1 MEIAARL
8 PAIENNTVPSTPSM
22 KHTLL
27 RLLISSAFAI
37 AACPLMAA
45 PDETSIVRFDIAR
58 FEVEGNTLLPRQLV
72 ESTLVPFAGKSRD
85 FGDVQRALEAL
96 EERYRQAGFNVV
108 QVGLP
113 EQELTQGV
121 IRLQVIETKIGAVR
135 VEGNREFDAAN
146 IRASLPFLREGETP
160 DLSRVSSSLKLA
172 NENPARKVALQ
183 LQTADKDGEIDAVLK
198 VTDERPW
205 KLMSSLDNTG
215 NKSTGET
222 HLTLQAQHANIA
234 NLDHVLSVQY
244 TTTVEHPS
252 KVSVYGAGYHIP
264 LYRLG
269 DSIDLF
275 ASYSD
280 IDSGSVS
287 AGIFDL
293 LVSGKGS
300 VFGGRYNHALR
311 RIGELDSRL
320 TAGFDYKAFH
330 NNVLLAGAQL
340 GNDVT
345 VHPLSLAYSGVMPV
359 GTGELSFS
367 VTGVRNIPGGS
378 RGSQADF
385 SRVRSGASASYSI
398 LRYTAGYAYPL
409 PKDWSLRLNY
419 SGQYSPDALV
429 PGEQFGAGGASSV
442 RGFQERDLSNDRG
455 NLFNAELYTPN
466 LCGSVSMAATQ
477 CRALVFADAANAARN
492 KALPGEAV
500 NASIASLGLGV
511 RVAMDKYLSLQMD
524 YGRVVDAGLTQAK
537 GDKRLH
543 VRLGLVY

>member
-1 MEIAARL
+1 
-8 PAIENNTVPSTPSM
+8 M

-27 RLLISSAFAI
+27 RLLISSAFAVTVSPLL
-37 AACPLMAA
+37 AASDDNA
-45 PDETSIVRFDIAR
+45 IVRFDISR
-58 FEVEGNTLLPRQLV
+58 FEVEGNTLLPIQLI
-72 ESTLVPFAGKSRD
+72 ESTLVGYAGKNRD

-96 EERYRQAGFNVV
+96 EEQYRQAGFNVV

-113 EQELTQGV
+113 EQELNQGV
-121 IRLQVIETKIGAVR
+121 IRLQVIETKVGAVR
-135 VEGNREFDAAN
+135 IEGNREFDAQN
-146 IRASLPFLREGETP
+146 IRASLPGLREGETP
-160 DLSRVSSSLKLA
+160 DLPKISSSLKLA
-172 NENPARKVALQ
+172 NENPAKKVALQ
-183 LQTADKDGEIDAVLK
+183 LQTADRDGEIDAVLK

-205 KLMSSLDNTG
+205 KLMASMDNTG
-215 NKSTGET
+215 NRSTGET

-244 TTTVEHPS
+244 TTTVEKPS
-252 KVSVYGAGYHIP
+252 KVSVYGAGYHLP

-293 LVSGKGS
+293 LVSGKGTVLGS
-300 VFGGRYNHALR
+300 RYNHTLR
-311 RIGELDSRL
+311 RVGELESKL
-320 TAGFDYKAFH
+320 TFGLDYKAFK

-345 VHPLSLAYSGVMPV
+345 VHPLSVAYSGVTPV
-359 GTGELSFS
+359 GSGEFNFG
-367 VTGVRNIPGGS
+367 VTGLRNIPGGD

-385 SRVRSGASASYSI
+385 SRVRSGASASYTV
-398 LRYTAGYAYPL
+398 LRYTAGYVHSLAS
-409 PKDWSLRLNY
+409 DWSLRLNY
-419 SGQYSPDALV
+419 SGQYSKDALV

-455 NLFNAELYTPN
+455 NLFNAELYSPN
-466 LCGSVSMAATQ
+466 LCGSVTLAATQ
-477 CRALVFADAANAARN
+477 CRALVFADAASGSRN

-500 NASIASLGLGV
+500 NASIASAGLGM
-511 RVAMDKYLSLQMD
+511 RVTVGKYLNLQMD
-524 YGRVVDAGLTQAK
+524 YGQVVDAGATQGK

-543 VRLGLVY
+543 VRLGLTY